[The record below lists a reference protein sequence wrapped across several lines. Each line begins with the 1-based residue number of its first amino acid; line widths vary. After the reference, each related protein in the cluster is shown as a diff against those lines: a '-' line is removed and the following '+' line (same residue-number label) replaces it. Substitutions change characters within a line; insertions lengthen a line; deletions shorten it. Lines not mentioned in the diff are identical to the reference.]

1 MKASLKGAIITIS
14 SALTIALVTCIIYF
28 TAQLVSTSNKY
39 QETYYDVLYEASSSL
54 INADRDLYQ
63 AMMAATQAYDIY
75 HGNADIPEEYVV
87 EYIATKQK
95 DYTDNVKQTRERAE
109 KAATI
114 GKKFDTLYNVTKSE
128 DGISYEEYYKEF
140 LTSINS
146 WEALFNVQTFTGE
159 WGNFNNEFEGVRDK
173 LSEMTDI
180 LEAWA
185 KQEETVIKDST
196 NSKIN
201 VSIIIF
207 SVIVV
212 AMIIAAVMVIR
223 NIRKGLEEM
232 EETAHKMASGNF
244 ATPIVTKSNFKE
256 FKELGQENEIM
267 RSKLRDAVALVIS
280 GADDVGLKAESAKNS
295 IRNSQTVMNDISKAV
310 ENLAVGASAMA
321 NDVQNT
327 ANITIDIGS
336 SIDNVSNSVN
346 ETLGKV
352 EQLSERSIKLKEGLD
367 VLRKADEETDQKAE
381 QVASSVNETAEV
393 VAKISA
399 AADKIINI
407 ASQTNLLALNAS
419 IEAARAGDAG
429 RGFSVVAEN
438 IKGLATETDRLAGEI
453 TAMLKEINN
462 YSERNKGFTASIKES
477 IANENESLTQMIQHF
492 NDMLSVLDQ
501 AKGENEDAAKQTSAI
516 SNKKEGILSSVESL
530 SSISEENA
538 ASTEETSAS
547 LDQLNENMEAVVAE
561 SEKLH
566 SIAEELKRNV
576 AFFKI

>member
-1 MKASLKGAIITIS
+1 MKASLKGAIISIS
-14 SALTIALVTCIIYF
+14 SALTLALVCCIIYF
-28 TAQLVSTSNKY
+28 TAQLISSSNKY
-39 QETYYDVLYEASSSL
+39 QEMYYDTLYETSSTL
-54 INADRDLYQ
+54 INADRDLHQ
-63 AMMAATQAYDIY
+63 AMLAAAQGFELAK
-75 HGNADIPEEYVV
+75 GGADIPAEYLT
-87 EYIATKQK
+87 EYIAKKQA
-95 DYTDNVKQTRERAE
+95 DYHDNVKQTKERANL
-109 KAATI
+109 AASI
-114 GKKFDTLYNVTKSE
+114 AKKVDTLYRVEKSE
-128 DGISYEEYYKEF
+128 SDKSFEDNYLEF
-140 LTSINS
+140 LTAIDA
-146 WEALFNVQTFTGE
+146 WEAYFNVDTWTGE
-159 WGNFNNEFEGVRDK
+159 WGNFSNEFEGVRNK
-173 LSEMTDI
+173 LSEMSDI
-180 LEAWA
+180 CESWA
-185 KQEETVIKDST
+185 KKEEQILKDDT
-196 NSKIN
+196 NVKIN
-201 VSIIIF
+201 VSISIF
-207 SVIVV
+207 GIVVIVMIV
-212 AMIIAAVMVIR
+212 ASVMVIR
-223 NIRKGLEEM
+223 SIRKGLEEM
-232 EETAHKMASGNF
+232 EATAHKLASGNF

-256 FKELGQENEIM
+256 FIDLGNENEIM
-267 RSKLRDAVALVIS
+267 RNKLRDAVSLVIE
-280 GADDVGLKAESAKNS
+280 GADSVGAKAESTKNS

-438 IKGLATETDRLAGEI
+438 IKGLATESDRLASEI

-477 IANENESLTQMIQHF
+477 IANENESLTQMISHF
-492 NDMLSVLDQ
+492 NDMLNVLDQ
-501 AKGENEDAAKQTSAI
+501 AKGENEDAAKKTSDI

-566 SIAEELKRNV
+566 SIAEELKKNV

>member
-1 MKASLKGAIITIS
+1 MLAA
-14 SALTIALVTCIIYF
+14 
-28 TAQLVSTSNKY
+28 AQG
-39 QETYYDVLYEASSSL
+39 
-54 INADRDLYQ
+54 
-63 AMMAATQAYDIY
+63 YDI
-75 HGNADIPEEYVV
+75 HFGHADIPEEYVADTV
-87 EYIATKQK
+87 ASCQK
-95 DYTDNVKQTRERAE
+95 DYHDNIKQTRERAD
-109 KAATI
+109 KAAEI
-114 GKKFDTLYNVTKSE
+114 AKKQDTLYRQTLAESGKSFE
-128 DGISYEEYYKEF
+128 DNYKEF
-140 LTSINS
+140 LTAIDT
-146 WEALFNVQTFTGE
+146 WEALYNVDAWTGE
-159 WGNFNNEFEGVRDK
+159 WGNFNNEFGGVRDF

-180 LEAWA
+180 CEAWA
-185 KQEETVIKDST
+185 QKEETLIKDEI
-196 NSKIN
+196 NSRIN
-201 VSIIIF
+201 TSIIIF
-207 SVIVV
+207 TIIVLIMLVISVIVIKNVRAGLKEMDEV
-212 AMIIAAVMVIR
+212 AHR
-223 NIRKGLEEM
+223 L
-232 EETAHKMASGNF
+232 ASGNF
-244 ATPIVTKSNFKE
+244 STPIATKSKFTE
-256 FKELGQENEIM
+256 FVELGNENEIM
-267 RSKLRDAVALVIS
+267 RSKLRDAVALVIE
-280 GADDVGLKAESAKNS
+280 GADNVGSKAESTKNN

-352 EQLSERSIKLKEGLD
+352 EQLSERSMKLKEGLD
-367 VLRKADEETDQKAE
+367 ILRKADEETDQRAE

-438 IKGLATETDRLAGEI
+438 IKGLATESDRLASEI

-501 AKGENEDAAKQTSAI
+501 AKGENEDAAKQTSDI

-547 LDQLNENMEAVVAE
+547 LDQLNENMESVVAE